1 MRIIGFDQNTAS
13 GQIIILIRNI
23 PLFCRFCIRPVS
35 MCADRSLRGTPGDSR
50 ILRASAGGGCG
61 PRGSESRS
69 KTTEGHFADKHMF
82 RHIFIEDTP
91 FRHNQADACFCARL
105 FIHWLRPRYSR
116 SAKCKR
122 ACFCPRLFDFD
133 FAQDTP
139 ARQKASELAFALAY
153 SYLWLRLRYFRLG
166 NAQINLASGSAYP
179 TLASPK
185 ILPLGKMQA
194 SLLLPSLIRI
204 FARI

>member
-1 MRIIGFDQNTAS
+1 MAPALIYFALDNFIMKHRSFYAHIGFDQNTAS

-61 PRGSESRS
+61 PRGSRNRP
-69 KTTEGHFADKHMF
+69 KTAEGHFADKHMF

-105 FIHWLRPRYSR
+105 FVHWL
-116 SAKCKR
+116 A
-122 ACFCPRLFDFD
+122 
-133 FAQDTP
+133 
-139 ARQKASELAFALAY
+139 
-153 SYLWLRLRYFRLG
+153 
-166 NAQINLASGSAYP
+166 
-179 TLASPK
+179 PK
-185 ILPLGKMQA
+185 ILSLGKMQA

-204 FARI
+204 FAPIQTFARI

>member
-1 MRIIGFDQNTAS
+1 MPTPPADEYAVRHDQTESAWLPHSYTLPWIIIMKHRSFNAHIGFDQNTAS

-69 KTTEGHFADKHMF
+69 KTTEGPLMRISIRSYTSSSKAFLLGKKP
-82 RHIFIEDTP
+82 IFCCGLFDFDFVEDTP
-91 FRHNQADACFCARL
+91 SWHNQADACFCARL
-105 FIHWLRPRYSR
+105 FVHWLRPKYSR

-122 ACFCPRLFDFD
+122 ACFCPRLFV
-133 FAQDTP
+133 
-139 ARQKASELAFALAY
+139 SLA
-153 SYLWLRLRYFRLG
+153 
-166 NAQINLASGSAYP
+166 P
-179 TLASPK
+179 P
-185 ILPLGKMQA
+185 
-194 SLLLPSLIRI
+194 
-204 FARI
+204 

>member
-1 MRIIGFDQNTAS
+1 MPTPPADEYAVRHDQTESAWLPHSYTLPWIIIMKHRSFNAHIGFDQNTAS

-105 FIHWLRPRYSR
+105 FVHWLRPKYSR

-122 ACFCPRLFDFD
+122 ACFCPRLFV
-133 FAQDTP
+133 
-139 ARQKASELAFALAY
+139 SLA
-153 SYLWLRLRYFRLG
+153 
-166 NAQINLASGSAYP
+166 P
-179 TLASPK
+179 P
-185 ILPLGKMQA
+185 
-194 SLLLPSLIRI
+194 
-204 FARI
+204 